1 MLSTFQKAVESQ
13 FNFAKRNGDAKLIL
27 DGKTISALLIAPPTT
42 EGDARRGRQRG
53 TRRALVGV
61 LKSDLKT
68 IPAPG
73 SRAKLDGWN
82 CVVDEEGVEEEAF
95 TLRIALRSY

>member
-13 FNFAKRNGDAKLIL
+13 FNFALRNGDASLTL
-27 DGKTISALLIAPPTT
+27 DGKTISALMLAPPTT

-68 IPAPG
+68 TPVPG

-82 CVVDEEGVEEEAF
+82 CVVDEEGIEEEAF
-95 TLRIALRSY
+95 TFRIALRSA

>member
-13 FNFAKRNGDAKLIL
+13 FNFAKRNGDAKLTIG
-27 DGKTISALLIAPPTT
+27 GKTISALMIAPPTV

-61 LKSDLKT
+61 LKSDLKNT
-68 IPAPG
+68 PVPG
-73 SRAKLDGWN
+73 ERAKLDSWN
-82 CVVDEEGVEEEAF
+82 CVVDEEGIEEEAF
-95 TLRIALRSY
+95 TYQINLRSA